1 MYSYFKKQNKYKLL
15 SYILIFFTSLN
26 YIFFTHRFFQRENGY
41 ILGDW
46 LINYEGGFSR
56 RGFLGEVILYLKSF
70 INFDI
75 INLTFVIVIT
85 FYLIFIYLLI
95 KLISKSNIN
104 FLIALFIFSPT
115 TFLFNFY
122 DPLAIGRKEF
132 LFLLFI
138 VFYLLYNQNKF
149 FIYIGTTFAVLITLT
164 HELFTLLTPFLFIAK
179 YLDTKSLKLKTYLVE
194 IVITFFS
201 SIIFLLIILS
211 PDPNTVET
219 CNHIKQ
225 FGLPD
230 TACWAINAMRGKP
243 FQIIG
248 YWSKS
253 FYLKYYS
260 LFLILIFVLIFFNL
274 KKNLD
279 LKNVTIILV
288 MLLSFL
294 PIFLLIFIVNDWGRY
309 FNVYSFLWLII
320 IISKNTKQMN
330 YSPNFLKIFIIIFF
344 SLSWYMPHCCP
355 ERHFSVIKFKPAIYY
370 VYERIDYRLNN

>member
-56 RGFLGEVILYLKSF
+56 RGFLGELILYLKSF
-70 INFDI
+70 INLDI

-95 KLISKSNIN
+95 KLISRSNIN

-149 FIYIGTTFAVLITLT
+149 FIYIGTIFAVLITLT

-194 IVITFFS
+194 IVISFFS
-201 SIIFLLIILS
+201 SLIFLWIILS

-225 FGLPD
+225 FGLSD
-230 TACWAINAMRGKP
+230 TACWAINEMRGKP
-243 FQIIG
+243 LQIIG
-248 YWSKS
+248 YWSNS
-253 FYLKYYS
+253 FYSKYYS
-260 LFLILIFVLIFFNL
+260 LFLILIFALIFFNL

-279 LKNVTIILV
+279 LKLVTIILM

-370 VYERIDYRLNN
+370 IYERIDYRLNN